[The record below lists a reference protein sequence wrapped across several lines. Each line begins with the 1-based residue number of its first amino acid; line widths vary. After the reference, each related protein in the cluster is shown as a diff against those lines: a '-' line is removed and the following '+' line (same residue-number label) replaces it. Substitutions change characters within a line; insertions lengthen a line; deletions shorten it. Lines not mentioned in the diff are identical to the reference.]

1 MDPNISKATTGKE
14 RVDTACAESQSTS
27 RGPNRTRFL
36 AVQAAIRA
44 KMQCDKK
51 SLLSSADA
59 SKQRNLMV
67 VGGHSDNAVD
77 LCGEDNAD
85 AKRQCLG
92 DNADAKRQCL
102 GVKSPSETRYGS
114 RVTMSERMINTKR
127 IYDMA
132 PV

>member
-1 MDPNISKATTGKE
+1 MDPNILKATTGKE
-14 RVDTACAESQSTS
+14 RVVAACAESQSTS

-44 KMQCDKK
+44 KIQCDKK
-51 SLLSSADA
+51 SLLAAADT
-59 SKQRNLMV
+59 SKQHNLMV

-92 DNADAKRQCL
+92 
-102 GVKSPSETRYGS
+102 VKTPSETRYDS

-127 IYDMA
+127 IYDMS